1 MKWVY
6 LSRGSASSWFCP
18 PLKTEAPRSERF
30 LSPSLPNLQIR
41 ICKSQCNENLHIP
54 LHAYEEPVLKLT
66 GTPLTITSSSVPQN
80 GIGTSPSVRVHC
92 DIDIE
97 NFTAMQ
103 GREKQEDS
111 QCFFFLCGKWR
122 QGKAECRNMWKLA
135 PTVFS
140 RCSFCMQTAS
150 TLSR

>member
-66 GTPLTITSSSVPQN
+66 GTPLTITSSSVPKN
-80 GIGTSPSVRVHC
+80 GRGTSPSVRVHC
-92 DIDIE
+92 DIKILLQC
-97 NFTAMQ
+97 M
-103 GREKQEDS
+103 GRENKKNHNV
-111 QCFFFLCGKWR
+111 FFFCCGKWR
-122 QGKAECRNMWKLA
+122 QWKGAECRNMWRFA
-135 PTVFS
+135 PTALS
-140 RCSFCMQTAS
+140 RCSFCMQIAS